1 MAVACARLVKGLG
14 SFRRRRVR
22 RSPSKPYFEN
32 PSVATGALTPCS
44 IPGGSRLLS
53 HYPFMEQLPT
63 IRELA
68 VLQSTAPFVFVN
80 EHKQATKFL
89 V

>member
-1 MAVACARLVKGLG
+1 
-14 SFRRRRVR
+14 
-22 RSPSKPYFEN
+22 
-32 PSVATGALTPCS
+32 
-44 IPGGSRLLS
+44 
-53 HYPFMEQLPT
+53 MEQLPT

-80 EHKQATKFL
+80 EHKQAANFL